1 LLILKKRIGELT
13 CLLMTS
19 EELAKYIDHTQ
30 LAPEATLLDIVK
42 LCDEARKFNVVAV
55 CFSPSFLPLPAGF
68 ITSDI
73 EIACV
78 VGFPSGAHTGSV
90 KAFEARQATQNG
102 ATEIDMVINLGFVF
116 SANWLELGDE
126 IAQVRA
132 AIPTTTCLKVII
144 ESAALTNAQIVAT
157 CRVAV
162 ANGAN
167 FVKTSTGFH
176 KSGGATV
183 DAVKLM
189 RATVGDS
196 IGVKASGGIRT
207 RETAL
212 QMIKAGATRLGT
224 SATQLILA
232 E

>member
-1 LLILKKRIGELT
+1 
-13 CLLMTS
+13 MTS
-19 EELAKYIDHTQ
+19 EELAKFIDHTQ
-30 LAPEATLLDIVK
+30 LAPEATSQDITK
-42 LCDEARKFNVVAV
+42 LCDEARKFNVAAV
-55 CFSPSFLPLPAGF
+55 CFSPSLLPLSALLLAEL
-68 ITSDI
+68 TSSDI

-78 VGFPSGAHTGSV
+78 VGFPSGAHSGEV
-90 KAFEARQATQNG
+90 KAFEARHATQNG
-102 ATEIDMVINLGFVF
+102 ATEIDLVANLGFVF

-132 AIPTTTCLKVII
+132 AIPAKTSLKVII
-144 ESAALTNAQIVAT
+144 ESAALTDAQIVAT

-183 DAVKLM
+183 EAVKLM
-189 RATVGDS
+189 RATVGDA

-207 RETAL
+207 RELAL

-224 SATQLILA
+224 SATQAILA

>member
-1 LLILKKRIGELT
+1 
-13 CLLMTS
+13 MTS
-19 EELAKYIDHTQ
+19 EELAKFIDHTQ
-30 LAPEATLLDIVK
+30 LAPEATSLDIVK
-42 LCDEARKFNVVAV
+42 LCDEARKFNVAAV

-78 VGFPSGAHTGSV
+78 VGFPSGAHTASV
-90 KAFEARQATQNG
+90 KAFEARYATQNG
-102 ATEIDMVINLGFVF
+102 ATEIDMVVNLGYVF

-132 AIPTTTCLKVII
+132 AIPAKTCLKVII
-144 ESAALTNAQIVAT
+144 ESAALTDSQIVT
-157 CRVAV
+157 VCRVAV
-162 ANGAN
+162 ASGAN

-183 DAVKLM
+183 EAVKLM
-189 RATVGDS
+189 RATVGEA

-207 RETAL
+207 RKMAL
-212 QMIKAGATRLGT
+212 EMISAGATRLGT
-224 SATQLILA
+224 SATQTILA

>member
-1 LLILKKRIGELT
+1 MLAELT
-13 CLLMTS
+13 S
-19 EELAKYIDHTQ
+19 S
-30 LAPEATLLDIVK
+30 
-42 LCDEARKFNVVAV
+42 NV
-55 CFSPSFLPLPAGF
+55 
-68 ITSDI
+68 

-78 VGFPSGAHTGSV
+78 VGFPSGAHSGEV
-90 KAFEARQATQNG
+90 KAFEARHATQNG
-102 ATEIDMVINLGFVF
+102 ATEIDMVANLGFVF

-132 AIPTTTCLKVII
+132 AIPTKTCLKVII
-144 ESAALTNAQIVAT
+144 ESAALTDAQIVAT

-183 DAVKLM
+183 EAVKLM
-189 RATVGDS
+189 RATVGDA

-207 RETAL
+207 RELAL

-224 SATQLILA
+224 SATQAILA

>member
-1 LLILKKRIGELT
+1 
-13 CLLMTS
+13 MTS
-19 EELAKYIDHTQ
+19 EELAKFIDHTQ
-30 LAPEATLLDIVK
+30 LAPEATSQDITK
-42 LCDEARKFNVVAV
+42 LCDEARKFNVAAV
-55 CFSPSFLPLPAGF
+55 CFSPSLLSLSALLLAEL
-68 ITSDI
+68 TSSNI

-78 VGFPSGAHTGSV
+78 VGFPSGAHSGEV
-90 KAFEARQATQNG
+90 KAFEARHATQNG
-102 ATEIDMVINLGFVF
+102 ATEIDMVANLGFVF

-132 AIPTTTCLKVII
+132 AIPAKTSLKVII
-144 ESAALTNAQIVAT
+144 ESAALTDAQIVAT

-162 ANGAN
+162 ARGAN

-183 DAVKLM
+183 EAVKLM
-189 RATVGDS
+189 RATVGDA

-207 RETAL
+207 RELAL

-224 SATQLILA
+224 SATQAILA